1 MNVSERFPD
10 RREFPLRGG
19 KAPLVAVFARG
30 VRALPFSASLHLE
43 KSQEGRRQGRRQG
56 VVAISRAAKRVYL
69 IEKFLPT
76 PSFPPSGS
84 PIPSSILLP
93 PPFLH
98 TSACLLS
105 SSSSRVLR
113 FFFLLPYNIPFLLLP
128 FPYVPRFHVSLSLL
142 FDSISLSF
150 FFPFFLPVVLPR
162 SSSNVRTG
170 DVPLSSFS
178 FSFSF
183 SSFFLRFNQLGT
195 PMRVRRV
202 LSRGASR
209 AWDSKHEREK
219 EEIARRFSGKNGW
232 RGWEG
237 II

>member
-1 MNVSERFPD
+1 MEKFRRKIMNVSERFPD

-150 FFPFFLPVVLPR
+150 FFSLLPPCR
-162 SSSNVRTG
+162 SSSFVFERSNGRRS
-170 DVPLSSFS
+170 PLL
-178 FSFSF
+178 
-183 SSFFLRFNQLGT
+183 FFLFLFFFFFF
-195 PMRVRRV
+195 PP
-202 LSRGASR
+202 
-209 AWDSKHEREK
+209 
-219 EEIARRFSGKNGW
+219 F
-232 RGWEG
+232 
-237 II
+237 